1 MIVRPLGYLV
11 RMIVIRSRC
20 ISGDT
25 RYPMIKLIQLSKNY
39 GRLTAVKSINL
50 QVARGEVFG
59 FLGPNG
65 AGKTTTIRMMAG
77 LLQPSGGAA
86 LIGGFDVQKEP
97 LKAKSITGFIPD
109 RPFLYEKLTA
119 AEFMSFVARLYEL
132 EDSRMKIDELLE
144 LFGLPDWKDELVE
157 NFSHGMK
164 QRLVMAS
171 ALLHSPKVLVVDE
184 PMVGLDP
191 RGARLVK
198 DIFRDLASKGVTV
211 FMSTH
216 TLEIVEQMCDRVAI
230 INKGDIIAEGSV
242 KDLGRMA
249 SMPNSH
255 LEPIFLRLTG
265 GDEAAQAGANDL
277 SG

>member
-1 MIVRPLGYLV
+1 
-11 RMIVIRSRC
+11 
-20 ISGDT
+20 
-25 RYPMIKLIQLSKNY
+25 MIKLINLTKKY
-39 GRLTAVKSINL
+39 GRLTAVNTVNL
-50 QVARGEVFG
+50 EVAAGEVFG

-77 LLQPSGGAA
+77 LLQPTSGIA
-86 LIGGFDVQKEP
+86 LIGGYDVQKEP

-109 RPFLYEKLTA
+109 RPYLYEKLTA
-119 AEFMSFVARLYEL
+119 TEFMFFVARLYDMT
-132 EDSRMKIDELLE
+132 DSRKRIDELLG
-144 LFGLPDWKDELVE
+144 LFGLPDWKDELIE

-171 ALLHSPKVLVVDE
+171 ALLHHPKVLVVDE

-198 DIFRDLASKGVTV
+198 DIFRDLATNGVTI

-216 TLEIVEQMCDRVAI
+216 TLEIVEQMCTRVAI

-242 KDLGRMA
+242 EDLGRMA
-249 SMPNSH
+249 RMQGSH
-255 LEPIFLRLTG
+255 LEPIFLKLTG
-265 GDEAAQAGANDL
+265 GDEAL
-277 SG
+277 

>member
-1 MIVRPLGYLV
+1 MHLASLRIAAYSA
-11 RMIVIRSRC
+11 VIC
-20 ISGDT
+20 E
-25 RYPMIKLIQLSKNY
+25 PMIELINLTKNY
-39 GRLTAVKSINL
+39 GRLTAVNKINL
-50 QVARGEVFG
+50 KVSPGVIFG

-65 AGKTTTIRMMAG
+65 AGKTTTIKMMAG
-77 LLQPSGGAA
+77 LLQPTDGTI
-86 LIGGFDVQKEP
+86 LIGGHDIRTEP
-97 LKAKSITGFIPD
+97 LKAKSMTGFIPD

-119 AEFMSFVARLYEL
+119 TEFMLFVARLFEMD
-132 EDSRMKIDELLE
+132 DSHNRISELLE
-144 LFGLPDWKDELVE
+144 LFGLPDWKNELVE

-171 ALLHSPKVLVVDE
+171 ALLHHPRVLVVDE

-198 DIFRDLASKGVTV
+198 DIFKGLASRGVTI

-216 TLEIVEQMCDRVAI
+216 TLEIVEQMCTRVAI

-242 KDLGRMA
+242 EDLGRMA
-249 SMPNSH
+249 RMPESH

-265 GDEAAQAGANDL
+265 GDEAI
-277 SG
+277 

>member
-1 MIVRPLGYLV
+1 VVAL
-11 RMIVIRSRC
+11 IRAAIQGCPYRF
-20 ISGDT
+20 IREHT
-25 RYPMIKLIQLSKNY
+25 YPMIKLKNLTKLY
-39 GRLTAVKSINL
+39 GKLTAVNGINL
-50 QVARGEVFG
+50 EVAQGEVFG

-65 AGKTTTIRMMAG
+65 AGKTTTIKMMAG
-77 LLQPSGGAA
+77 LLQPTRGSA
-86 LIGGFDVQKEP
+86 LIGGYDVQQEP
-97 LKAKSITGFIPD
+97 LKAKLITGFIPD

-119 AEFMSFVARLYEL
+119 AEFMRFVAKLY
-132 EDSRMKIDELLE
+132 DMNDPKTWISELLG
-144 LFGLPDWKDELVE
+144 LFGLSEWADELVE

-171 ALLHSPKVLVVDE
+171 SLLHKPQVLVVDE

-198 DIFRDLASKGVTV
+198 DIFKDLASNGVTI

-216 TLEIVEQMCDRVAI
+216 TLEIVEQMCTRVAI
-230 INKGDIIAEGSV
+230 INKGDVIAEGSV
-242 KDLGRMA
+242 RDLGRMA

-265 GDEAAQAGANDL
+265 GDEAV
-277 SG
+277 